1 MSYREGAERFYDLFD
16 TKTDAPFYVE
26 LTHEQSGKALELGV
40 GTARVAI
47 QLAREGVETWGIDR
61 SPYMLKAAR
70 ANIGREPREVQ
81 ERLHLELANVRDFH
95 LDEAFGF
102 IYFPSYSFDHIVDRK
117 EQAIALR
124 NIRKHLTPGG
134 VYAFDLAHVPE
145 LKHDSGWFVERKIL
159 DEHRLVV
166 RIGYHKTYPERS
178 IMSVNLW
185 YDLTEDGRIT
195 ERYFDGT
202 DVYIHSPEGIKTLL
216 KEADFEILNWYGD
229 HERHEFD
236 ESSKLMVIVA
246 RPV

>member
-16 TKTDAPFYVE
+16 TKTDAHFYLE
-26 LTHEQSGKALELGV
+26 LAREQGGKALELGV

-47 QLAREGVETWGIDR
+47 QLAREGIETWGIDR
-61 SPYMLKAAR
+61 SPYMLNAAR
-70 ANIGREPREVQ
+70 ANIGMEPREVQ
-81 ERLHLELANVRDFH
+81 ERLHIELADVRDFH
-95 LDEAFGF
+95 LEEAFGL
-102 IYFPSYSFDHIVDRK
+102 IYFPSYSFDHIMERE
-117 EQAIALR
+117 EQAAALR
-124 NIRKHLTPGG
+124 NIRRHLAPGG
-134 VYAFDLAHVPE
+134 VYTFDLAHVPE
-145 LKHDSGWFVERKIL
+145 LKPDSGWFVERKTL

-166 RIGYHKTYPERS
+166 RTGYHKTYPERS

-216 KEADFEILNWYGD
+216 EMAGFKILNCYGD

-236 ESSKLMVIVA
+236 ESSKSMVVVA